1 MELKILKSKEDG
13 KDVGKYVQKDAIA
26 TRMSPGVI
34 TLRLSKSN

>member
-26 TRMSPGVI
+26 TRIRVQG
-34 TLRLSKSN
+34 L

>member
-26 TRMSPGVI
+26 RRKRVQG
-34 TLRLSKSN
+34 L